1 MGKQSCFALAVCLA
15 LIAAGCQQAPPPS
28 PKPDLKAEAAK
39 IKELDDAWLKAFQA
53 KDAAAHASFFAEDGS
68 SYTSGRPK
76 AVGREAIRKQAEE
89 VFKSEVSS
97 SWETPTIVV
106 SEAGDLAYALGT
118 WESVIQD
125 AKGKRA
131 KEVGKFLTV
140 WKKQPDGNWKVLAD
154 SGSPDGPP
162 TPLRQ
167 K

>member
-1 MGKQSCFALAVCLA
+1 MRKQSCLALAMWLA
-15 LIAAGCQQAPPPS
+15 LIAVGCQQAPPPA

-39 IKELDDAWLKAFQA
+39 IRALDDAWLKTFQA
-53 KDAAAHASFFAEDGS
+53 KDAAGHASFFAEDGS
-68 SYTSGRPK
+68 WYSSGRPK
-76 AVGREAIRKQAEE
+76 AAGREAIRKQAED

-97 SWETPTIVV
+97 SWQTPTIVV
-106 SEAGDLAYALGT
+106 SEAGDLAYAEGT

-140 WKKQPDGNWKVLAD
+140 WKKQPDGNWKVLTD

-162 TPLRQ
+162 TPV